1 MFVRNGKVD
10 GCGCIGQGKVH
21 ISGAETIRSS
31 SAFCRLYSLEESARV
46 SSKRKGKSTSLLQ
59 VVVAGFDPKSED
71 VEKPDREL
79 RIVVF

>member
-1 MFVRNGKVD
+1 L
-10 GCGCIGQGKVH
+10 
-21 ISGAETIRSS
+21 S
-31 SAFCRLYSLEESARV
+31 SAFYRLYPLEEYATV
-46 SSKRKGKSTSLLQ
+46 SSKRKGKSKSLLQ